1 MNGRKNEI
9 IKPYGTREMV
19 LDIIIGA
26 QAGIIFAQNFME
38 DINAEIIIITAIMA
52 AILTIGFHEDI
63 TRKWNRKMYLK
74 NKKRRK
80 ARRIY
85 IESQQEKTKEA

>member
-26 QAGIIFAQNFME
+26 QAGIIYAQTFME
-38 DINAEIIIITAIMA
+38 DINAGIIIITAIMA
-52 AILTIGFHEDI
+52 AIVTIILHIDI
-63 TRKWNRKMYLK
+63 TSKWNHKMYLK
-74 NKKRRK
+74 NKRRRK

-85 IESQQEKTKEA
+85 IQAQQKRIK